1 MRQTDPQMKIRL
13 SPELKENIAQS
24 ARDNMR
30 TLNAEIVSRLQ
41 LSYEI
46 EQGKI
51 SNNFVNNTI
60 EKIAEKV
67 ARRIVLEELNKPE

>member
-13 SPELKENIAQS
+13 SPELKKNIAQS

-30 TLNAEIVSRLQ
+30 TLNAEIVLRLQ

-51 SNNFVNNTI
+51 SNNVVNNTI

-67 ARRIVLEELNKPE
+67 ARRIVLEELHKPE